1 MFITGFLNCVL
12 KFRISLMQTCKQKKR
27 KKILNLLITESRYVR
42 EKKLCICSALQL
54 KTTDYWI
61 LPRLKRKKNT
71 ELNIRM
77 YKNARYWKNNW
88 LLNLLIPESRYVH
101 EKKSWISWLMK
112 SWDYWSTDYWIQTS
126 VKKRKNMLKLLITE
140 PPHVQGGQYWK

>member
-1 MFITGFLNCVL
+1 MYA
-12 KFRISLMQTCKQKKR
+12 KK
-27 KKILNLLITESRYVR
+27 NY
-42 EKKLCICSALQL
+42 AFAPHYNL

-101 EKKSWISWLMK
+101 EKKKLNLVVNEIMRLLEYWLLNPDF
-112 SWDYWSTDYWIQTS
+112 S
-126 VKKRKNMLKLLITE
+126 KKRKTWWNYWLLNLRMYKVDSTENYWLSVGEHIHIVSLVISCKL
-140 PPHVQGGQYWK
+140 